1 MAVAWLLG
9 TKQFIFTLQAMQMV
23 GVDVHLDIE
32 PIYAALRE
40 YIMNKDTS
48 GAKGGL
54 KRYCLD

>member
-1 MAVAWLLG
+1 
-9 TKQFIFTLQAMQMV
+9 MQKV

-32 PIYAALRE
+32 PIYAALQE
-40 YIMNKDTS
+40 YIMSKDIS